1 MFWFFGPKICE
12 ILAPWLGIEPAPP
25 ALEGE
30 VLTTGL
36 PGKSQQISVLF
47 RLSVWYIMKHTD
59 YYIMNTL
66 VHLFS

>member
-30 VLTTGL
+30 VFNHWTPREVPTNQCLVRTV
-36 PGKSQQISVLF
+36 SMI
-47 RLSVWYIMKHTD
+47 
-59 YYIMNTL
+59 YYETHWLLYYEHIGPL
-66 VHLFS
+66 I